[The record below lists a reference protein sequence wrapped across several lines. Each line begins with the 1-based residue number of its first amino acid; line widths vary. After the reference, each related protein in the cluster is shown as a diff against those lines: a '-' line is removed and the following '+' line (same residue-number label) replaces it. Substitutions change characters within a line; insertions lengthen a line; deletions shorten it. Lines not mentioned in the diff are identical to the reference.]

1 MDERPSRLIPRPKL
15 GHPSWLTQVGS
26 PTLFSVYRTALRWSP
41 SDTRSCAYTCAG
53 AKTPVLYRAHAY
65 RCRRMSRAFNKA
77 SRRIPQHSER
87 NVSRERGLL
96 RHKFLLARYER
107 RRHLE
112 RVVYHRLTLYS
123 SQDYTNVRV
132 RTFRHHSKYAFA
144 SSILARFTKS
154 LERRTSTGVMDNDD

>member
-1 MDERPSRLIPRPKL
+1 MTHQRS
-15 GHPSWLTQVGS
+15 S
-26 PTLFSVYRTALRWSP
+26 LFTALRCVGRRQTP
-41 SDTRSCAYTCAG
+41 TRALTRV
-53 AKTPVLYRAHAY
+53 PVQKHRYFTDARAHQ
-65 RCRRMSRAFNKA
+65 CRRMSRAFNKA

-132 RTFRHHSKYAFA
+132 RTIRHHSKYAFA

-154 LERRTSTGVMDNDD
+154 LERRTSTGVMDDDD